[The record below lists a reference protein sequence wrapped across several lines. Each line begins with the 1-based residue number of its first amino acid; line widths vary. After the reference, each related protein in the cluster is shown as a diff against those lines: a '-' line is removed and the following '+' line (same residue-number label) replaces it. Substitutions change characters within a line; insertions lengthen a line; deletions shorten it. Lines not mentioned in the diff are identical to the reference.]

1 MAVDLGGSA
10 AEEAMEERGY
20 GRMGVFEEAAEAAEA
35 AEDAEDAVGNAV
47 QHGNAHNRT
56 KQSNTECNRVQ
67 QSAAEEDI
75 SRQQSTGRL
84 GCTYYILYRYLPGDN
99 WQRTGYK

>member
-56 KQSNTECNRVQ
+56 KQSNTECNRVRQ
-67 QSAAEEDI
+67 RRTYQDSSPQAGWAAPTISYIDI
-75 SRQQSTGRL
+75 CPVIIGKGL
-84 GCTYYILYRYLPGDN
+84 D
-99 WQRTGYK
+99 K